1 MARLPRYQESGLVSG
16 DIPRLDFAN
25 LREESQTMASVGNAL
40 DRLSQFAFGE
50 AKKEQD
56 RVNKLTAIQVRTQL
70 ESEVQKRMA
79 ELNVK
84 VETGQ
89 LSDFNAI
96 QTEVQALSGLADGLK
111 DLDIDQANG
120 LIGSIRTSG
129 KALLAKSSDILV
141 KNYQAGLQVQIKE
154 LNKDYSLTIQTA
166 LEVDPSSAN
175 FDYVKGLARRHV
187 YSVGVQANSADKA
200 MNDFDAM
207 VNAVERSTMV
217 KYLTS
222 EDFGATE
229 SERLAKLD
237 ANDAGKFSQ
246 LWNAKAEPDRIEIKK
261 AMYQAVID
269 KSQAK
274 QRDSAALKDS
284 NDRTYVSTYR
294 DYMQTKDPA
303 KKAELAK
310 TLVMSADTVEEID
323 RVLKAPETGGD
334 ALLFS
339 NLREDIERN
348 RITDYRQLQ
357 RFVRPGGIDKTQLNQ
372 LQTQLYSQQDEGI
385 KAIKGKIREQS
396 GIGAH
401 VGLFDPKEARVVKN
415 AAITE
420 RFERFVQQAR
430 DENSKLPA
438 DKVKPLD
445 YDALFQKAL
454 KDYQDTDAKNIV
466 VQQAQ
471 AKLNLYV
478 ADAKKR
484 GRDVVINQDTNIEDL
499 RRLGIFKDDQLDNIR
514 KQIDIIRNN
523 QTR

>member
-1 MARLPRYQESGLVSG
+1 
-16 DIPRLDFAN
+16 
-25 LREESQTMASVGNAL
+25 
-40 DRLSQFAFGE
+40 
-50 AKKEQD
+50 
-56 RVNKLTAIQVRTQL
+56 
-70 ESEVQKRMA
+70 
-79 ELNVK
+79 
-84 VETGQ
+84 
-89 LSDFNAI
+89 
-96 QTEVQALSGLADGLK
+96 
-111 DLDIDQANG
+111 
-120 LIGSIRTSG
+120 
-129 KALLAKSSDILV
+129 
-141 KNYQAGLQVQIKE
+141 
-154 LNKDYSLTIQTA
+154 
-166 LEVDPSSAN
+166 
-175 FDYVKGLARRHV
+175 
-187 YSVGVQANSADKA
+187 
-200 MNDFDAM
+200 
-207 VNAVERSTMV
+207 
-217 KYLTS
+217 
-222 EDFGATE
+222 
-229 SERLAKLD
+229 
-237 ANDAGKFSQ
+237 
-246 LWNAKAEPDRIEIKK
+246 
-261 AMYQAVID
+261 MYQAVID
-269 KSQAK
+269 KSQAR
-274 QRDSAALKDS
+274 QRDAAALKDS

-396 GIGAH
+396 GIGAQ

-514 KQIDIIRNN
+514 KQIEIIRNN